1 MRQLHWTNDQ
11 LLGVLDVL
19 LDVPADAQP
28 IVILAADEGPFP
40 PEFDSHDFPWL
51 EAAPEQVERKYG
63 ILNAVQL
70 YDFVE
75 VQRTDDGALLMPTPG
90 DGG

>member
-1 MRQLHWTNDQ
+1 MLPARGGGSQSRIGLLALHPPVAAAF
-11 LLGVLDVL
+11 L
-19 LDVPADAQP
+19 VPH
-28 IVILAADEGPFP
+28 P
-40 PEFDSHDFPWL
+40 PYYFDTDGSKPT
-51 EAAPEQVERKYG
+51 EEVRVERNYG

-75 VQRTDDGALLMPTPG
+75 VQRTDDGAPLMPTAG